1 MSVIQKLEDAIRER
15 IAKENAFKDSVVVHI
30 NEILSKLSICD
41 NSNASP
47 EVSNT
52 VNLSKTKLDSILAKL
67 TEYSNINQN
76 AAKELISK
84 LNTKNIR
91 KGITRRSSSLGDI
104 DEFMKAHSSDT
115 QRSSKEDLFANPS
128 NVERAFRLADS
139 PRNSETH
146 FGGKRTKS
154 RRR

>member
-1 MSVIQKLEDAIRER
+1 MSIIQKLEDAIRER
-15 IAKENAFKDSVVVHI
+15 IAKENAFKDSVVAHI

-41 NSNASP
+41 NSNTSP

-67 TEYSNINQN
+67 NEYSNINQN

-84 LNTKNIR
+84 LNTKNVR
-91 KGITRRSSSLGDI
+91 KGITRRNSLGNI
-104 DEFMKAHSSDT
+104 DEFMRAHSSES
-115 QRSSKEDLFANPS
+115 QRSPKEDLFANPS
-128 NVERAFRLADS
+128 NVQRAFRMD
-139 PRNSETH
+139 PNSVDETH